1 MGLSWVS
8 LRAHP
13 PSTNEIAEWKHPDS
27 SQEGGRDGGKR
38 GDILYCGQWSP
49 GGCWLGAGGE
59 GKALNDILRIT
70 GRKCGFL
77 EKLGP
82 ETGF

>member
-1 MGLSWVS
+1 M
-8 LRAHP
+8 
-13 PSTNEIAEWKHPDS
+13 AEWKHPDS
-27 SQEGGRDGGKR
+27 SQEGGR
-38 GDILYCGQWSP
+38 GQAEGREETFCTVVTGSP
-49 GGCWLGAGGE
+49 GGCWMGAGGE